1 MEQAYKATATLIRQ
15 SYNVSRVE
23 IVGRAAMHYVN
34 RRETGAPTSDRPFYG
49 KQKVQTL
56 RRYADQF
63 VKILRYIW
71 RTESIPKR
79 PKYRLTAKQ
88 RAKLGQVRS
97 IAANIV
103 REEVEG
109 ASPAQ
114 RRRSRGR
121 LVSACSSFW
130 MTMFDHRL
138 GDREYESGVLS
149 GLAVLGA
156 AGKDGGWMPA
166 INHTPILA
174 AVITTMRAMVIHR
187 AWRQRQNQIRVHIE
201 SGITEDE
208 ARDKALAV
216 FDLVKSAVEK
226 FMIMTAFGGHP
237 TPINTIYT

>member
-1 MEQAYKATATLIRQ
+1 
-15 SYNVSRVE
+15 
-23 IVGRAAMHYVN
+23 
-34 RRETGAPTSDRPFYG
+34 
-49 KQKVQTL
+49 
-56 RRYADQF
+56 
-63 VKILRYIW
+63 
-71 RTESIPKR
+71 
-79 PKYRLTAKQ
+79 
-88 RAKLGQVRS
+88 
-97 IAANIV
+97 
-103 REEVEG
+103 
-109 ASPAQ
+109 
-114 RRRSRGR
+114 
-121 LVSACSSFW
+121 
-130 MTMFDHRL
+130 MFDHRL

-156 AGKDGGWMPA
+156 AGEDGGWMPA